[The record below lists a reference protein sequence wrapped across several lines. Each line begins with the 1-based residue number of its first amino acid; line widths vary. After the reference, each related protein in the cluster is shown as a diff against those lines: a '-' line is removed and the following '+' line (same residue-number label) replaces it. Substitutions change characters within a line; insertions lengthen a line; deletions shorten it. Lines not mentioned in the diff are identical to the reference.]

1 MAFANPGTG
10 IGTTGPEEL
19 DAMARETDPAVPAT
33 SRSRMARGGSIPAAA
48 FVDGEPVAAGA
59 HRRWSSA
66 TEIVGV
72 ACLPAFRRRGLGAAV
87 TSLLV
92 QDALGRGVTTVCMS
106 ADDADVE
113 RLYSRL
119 GFVTVGAVG
128 AAEPLRS

>member
-1 MAFANPGTG
+1 
-10 IGTTGPEEL
+10 
-19 DAMARETDPAVPAT
+19 
-33 SRSRMARGGSIPAAA
+33 
-48 FVDGEPVAAGA
+48 
-59 HRRWSSA
+59 
-66 TEIVGV
+66 V

-92 QDALGRGVTTVCMS
+92 RDALGRGVTTVCMS

-128 AAEPLRS
+128 AAEPRRP